1 MTPADLARLHAL
13 AFVVPRPWSAAEFA
27 DLTARAD
34 TFLVGAGEG
43 FLLGRVIADEAELLT
58 LAVAPA
64 ARRRGLGAALVGAFL
79 EQAAARGAA
88 TAFLEVAADNAAAIA
103 LYSAA
108 GFARAGLRKGYFRHP
123 DGRPIDALV
132 MARALSGNPAPA

>member
-13 AFVVPRPWSAAEFA
+13 AFVVPRPWSAGEFA
-27 DLTARAD
+27 GLTARAD
-34 TFLVGAGEG
+34 TILIGDGDG

-58 LAVAPA
+58 LAVAPE
-64 ARRRGLGAALVGAFL
+64 ARRRGIGAALVGAFL
-79 EQAAARGAA
+79 ARSAERGAA

-108 GFARAGLRKGYFRHP
+108 GFARTGLRKGYFRHP
-123 DGRPIDALV
+123 EGRPIDALI
-132 MARALSGNPAPA
+132 MARALPGIPSPA

>member
-34 TFLVGAGEG
+34 TFLVGADDG

-64 ARRRGLGAALVGAFL
+64 ARRRGIGAALVGAFL
-79 EQAAARGAA
+79 ERSAARGAT

-108 GFARAGLRKGYFRHP
+108 GFARTGLRKGYFHHP
-123 DGRPIDALV
+123 DGRRIDALI
-132 MARALSGNPAPA
+132 MARALPGIPSPA